1 MQLRQQPLLAEKR
14 KERRR
19 VGEVA
24 GGTAA
29 ECAAICCCCPCSLM
43 TLLILALYKLPAGLC
58 KKAWNNRKR
67 RRLVKIKKNKAACLL
82 HQTQIHA
89 HNPLYVSDFGPT
101 HMDLV
106 AEMKKSDD
114 HDDDG
119 GTEVVDL
126 EKEMWDQFFAG
137 GFWRSPSQ
145 RDTSS

>member
-1 MQLRQQPLLAEKR
+1 MKGELLAEKG

-43 TLLILALYKLPAGLC
+43 NLLILALYKLPAGLC
-58 KKAWNNRKR
+58 RKACNNRKR
-67 RRLVKIKKNKAACLL
+67 RRLVKIKKNKACLL
-82 HQTQIHA
+82 QQTQTNV
-89 HNPLYVSDFGPT
+89 HNPLCVSGFGPT

-106 AEMKKSDD
+106 AEMKKTDD
-114 HDDDG
+114 HDHDHDG
-119 GTEVVDL
+119 GTEAVDL
-126 EKEMWDQFFAG
+126 EKEMRDRFFAG
-137 GFWRSPSQ
+137 GFWRSSSR